1 MTTIK
6 YEVKDT
12 TAALCL
18 QLKENKKQKQQILR

>member
-18 QLKENKKQKQQILR
+18 